1 MDTLVVM
8 NGYLGSEV
16 EFREG
21 EYKEGGR
28 YVFAW
33 FSLGCTPRFR
43 TANGEW
49 RDGETTWIT
58 VHCSRTLADNV
69 RFSLR
74 KGDPVIVVGRLTTRT
89 FEYSD
94 GSGKGSTLRVE
105 ASGVG
110 HDLGLGCST
119 YRRVKSVSKESRQT
133 EGTVESAVS
142 VATGVLP
149 EEADGIIPDYSD
161 EPGNVDI
168 EDAPPSYETVRES
181 PAGAMEL
188 DDEQHE
194 QLAA

>member
-1 MDTLVVM
+1 M

-21 EYKEGGR
+21 EFPEGGK

-33 FSLGCTPRFR
+33 FSLGCTPRFK
-43 TANGEW
+43 TAKGEW

-58 VHCSRTLADNV
+58 VHCSRSLADNV

-74 KGDPVIVVGRLTTRT
+74 KGDPVIVVGKLTTRV
-89 FEYSD
+89 FEHSD

-110 HDLGLGCST
+110 HDLSLGCST
-119 YRRVKSVSKESRQT
+119 YRRVKPAPKEPQQSDA
-133 EGTVESAVS
+133 EAEMALS
-142 VATGVLP
+142 VAVDETTG
-149 EEADGIIPDYSD
+149 EIEIPIGD
-161 EPGNVDI
+161 
-168 EDAPPSYETVRES
+168 DAEK
-181 PAGAMEL
+181 
-188 DDEQHE
+188 